1 MSPKEVATT
10 WFESV
15 WNRKDASAV
24 DRYLA
29 PDAKMH
35 GLGDAPMAIADFK
48 KMHQMFCAALP
59 TSASRS
65 SAR

>member
-1 MSPKEVATT
+1 MSPKEVAFS

-15 WNRKDASAV
+15 WNRKDPDAI

-35 GLGDAPMAIADFK
+35 GLGDAPMPMAAFK
-48 KMHQMFCAALP
+48 AG
-59 TSASRS
+59 TRGIS
-65 SAR
+65 